1 MPLTKLFKEAPQ
13 MLQETILHGKYRHYK
28 NKKFYEVIAQARH
41 SETQEEMVVY
51 KALYHC
57 DKFGD
62 NQIWVRPM
70 QMFFENVIHN
80 GQMVP
85 RFQQIEHK

>member
-1 MPLTKLFKEAPQ
+1 
-13 MLQETILHGKYRHYK
+13 MLEETILCGKYRHYK
-28 NKKFYEVIAQARH
+28 NEKLYEVIALARH
-41 SETQEEMVVY
+41 SETKGEMIVY

-62 NQIWVRPM
+62 NQIWVRPR

-80 GQMVP
+80 GQTVP
-85 RFQQIEHK
+85 RFQRIE